1 MIGFSIGEPMESVEV
16 VLAMLLAVVA
26 SGWVG
31 RMLPFGV
38 PLPLLQIALG
48 AVIAGVFGH
57 GVALE
62 PDIFFLLFLPPLLF
76 LDGWRIPKVGLFRDK
91 GTIIELAL
99 GLVLFTVVGAG
110 YLMHWLIPSLPLPV
124 AFALAA
130 IVAPTD
136 PVAVSAITSR
146 VPVPPRLMHIIE
158 GESLLNDA
166 TGLVCFRFAVAAAVT
181 GTFSPAKAGLTFL
194 WMAAAGLGAGF
205 AVTWVISRVHGALAR
220 RFGED
225 DGMPILI
232 NLLTPFGA
240 YLVAEHIGASGILGA
255 VAAGITMSYV
265 ELGGSAT
272 PSTRIRRHVIWD
284 ALQFAL
290 NGVMFVLLGE
300 QLPDVVRGALHPAGG
315 APPLDPWWL
324 AGNALA
330 LSLGLILLRFVWV
343 WVSLR
348 LTILNQRRLGQQ
360 IYKPRKRLIFATSFA
375 GVRGAITM
383 AGVLTLPLALPDG
396 SPFPGRPLVILLAS
410 AVIVVSLLLASVALP
425 RLLRGL
431 EVPLEPEAEQEEDRA
446 RHAAIRA
453 AVEAVERAGRER
465 AGGPDAELHANACN
479 TVVSLYRSRLRN
491 IQLGDGGGP
500 DANAAREAEREYR
513 LAALGAERDIILQL
527 GRKRE
532 ISDETARKLL
542 REIDLVEARY
552 RGA

>member
-1 MIGFSIGEPMESVEV
+1 MESVEV

-38 PLPLLQIALG
+38 PLPLIQIALG
-48 AVIAGVFGH
+48 AVISGVFRH

-99 GLVLFTVVGAG
+99 GLVLFTVIGAG
-110 YLMHWLIPSLPLPV
+110 FLMHWLIPSLPLPV

-146 VPVPPRLMHIIE
+146 IPVPPRLMHIIE

-194 WMAAAGLGAGF
+194 WMALAGLGAGF
-205 AVTWVISRVHGALAR
+205 AVTWGISRVHGALAR

-315 APPLDPWWL
+315 AAPLDPWWL

-343 WVSLR
+343 WFSLR

-360 IYKPRKRLIFATSFA
+360 VFKPRKRLIFATSFA

-383 AGVLTLPLALPDG
+383 AGVLTLPLAMPDG

-431 EVPLEPEAEQEEDRA
+431 EVPLEPEEEQEEDRA
-446 RHAAIRA
+446 RHAAVLA
-453 AVEAVERAGRER
+453 AVDAVERAGRER
-465 AGGPDAELHANACN
+465 AGDTDAELHANACN
-479 TVVSLYRSRLRN
+479 TVVSLYRNRLRN
-491 IQLGDGGGP
+491 IQLGDAGGP
-500 DANAAREAEREYR
+500 DANAAREAERDYR
-513 LAALGAERDIILQL
+513 LAALGAERDTILGL
-527 GRKRE
+527 GRRRE

-552 RGA
+552 RES

>member
-1 MIGFSIGEPMESVEV
+1 V
-16 VLAMLLAVVA
+16 
-26 SGWVG
+26 
-31 RMLPFGV
+31 
-38 PLPLLQIALG
+38 
-48 AVIAGVFGH
+48 
-57 GVALE
+57 
-62 PDIFFLLFLPPLLF
+62 
-76 LDGWRIPKVGLFRDK
+76 
-91 GTIIELAL
+91 IIELAL

-110 YLMHWLIPSLPLPV
+110 FLMHWLIPELPLPV

-146 VPVPPRLMHIIE
+146 IPVPPRLMHIIE

-166 TGLVCFRFAVAAAVT
+166 SGLVCFRFAVAAAMT
-181 GTFSPAKAGLTFL
+181 GAFSPAKAGLTFL
-194 WMAAAGLGAGF
+194 WVALGGIAAGV
-205 AVTWVISRVHGALAR
+205 AVTFAITRTHGYLLR

-240 YLVAEHIGASGILGA
+240 YLVAEHIQASGILAA
-255 VAAGITMSYV
+255 VAAGVTMSYV

-272 PSTRIRRHVIWD
+272 PSTRIRRTVVWD
-284 ALQFAL
+284 TLQFSL

-300 QLPDVVRGALHPAGG
+300 QLPDIARGALHPPGG
-315 APPLDPWWL
+315 QPYDPWWL

-330 LSLGLILLRFVWV
+330 LSLGLVLLRFIWV

-360 IYKPRKRLIFATSFA
+360 EFKPRMRLILATSFA
-375 GVRGAITM
+375 GVRGALTM
-383 AGVLTLPLALPDG
+383 AGVMTLPLVLPDG
-396 SPFPGRPLVILLAS
+396 APFPGRQLAILLAS

-431 EVPLEPEAEQEEDRA
+431 EVPAETSAEQEEDRA
-446 RHAAIRA
+446 RQAAVQA

-465 AGGPDAELHANACN
+465 SADEDAELNANACGM
-479 TVVSLYRSRLRN
+479 VIDLYRRRLRD
-491 IQLGDGGGP
+491 IQLGDGGSSA
-500 DANAAREAEREYR
+500 DFHAARS
-513 LAALGAERDIILQL
+513 AERDYRLTALRAERDTILRL
-527 GRKRE
+527 GRRRE

-552 RGA
+552 RS

>member
-1 MIGFSIGEPMESVEV
+1 MESVEV
-16 VLAMLLAVVA
+16 VLAMLVAVVA

-31 RMLPFGV
+31 RILPFAV
-38 PLPLLQIALG
+38 PLPLIQIGLG
-48 AVIAGVFGH
+48 AVISGVFGH

-99 GLVLFTVVGAG
+99 GLVLFTVLGAG
-110 YLMHWLIPSLPLPV
+110 FLMHWLIPSMPLPV

-146 VPVPPRLMHIIE
+146 IPVPPRLMHIIE

-166 TGLVCFRFAVAAAVT
+166 SGLVCFRFAVAAAVT
-181 GTFSPAKAGLTFL
+181 GTFSPARAGLTFL
-194 WMAAAGLGAGF
+194 WVALAGIAAGV
-205 AVTWVISRVHGALAR
+205 AVTWAITRAHGHLVR

-240 YLVAEHIGASGILGA
+240 YLVAEHIHASGILAA
-255 VAAGITMSYV
+255 VAAGIAMSYV

-272 PSTRIRRHVIWD
+272 ASTRIRRNVIWD
-284 ALQFAL
+284 ALQFTL

-300 QLPDVVRGALHPAGG
+300 QLPDIAHGALYPPGG
-315 APPLDPWWL
+315 GEAFDPWWL
-324 AGNALA
+324 TRNALA
-330 LSLGLILLRFVWV
+330 LSLGLVLLRFVWV

-360 IYKPRKRLIFATSFA
+360 VFKPRMRLILATSFA
-375 GVRGAITM
+375 GVRGALTM
-383 AGVLTLPLALPDG
+383 AGVFTLPLTLADG
-396 SPFPGRPLVILLAS
+396 SPFPGRQLAILLAS

-431 EVPLEPEAEQEEDRA
+431 EVPLETDAEQEEDRA
-446 RHAAIRA
+446 RRA
-453 AVEAVERAGRER
+453 AVEAAVNAVERAGRAH
-465 AGGPDAELHANACN
+465 AGAPDAEVHANAYGI
-479 TVVSLYRSRLRN
+479 VSNLYRNRLRN
-491 IQLGDGGGP
+491 IQLNGGAGA
-500 DANAAREAEREYR
+500 DAHAARAAEKEYR
-513 LAALGAERDIILQL
+513 LTALRAERDTILRL
-527 GRKRE
+527 GRRRE

-552 RGA
+552 RES

>member
-1 MIGFSIGEPMESVEV
+1 MESVEV

-26 SGWVG
+26 SGWLG

-38 PLPLLQIALG
+38 PLPLIQIALG

-57 GVALE
+57 GVALD

-76 LDGWRIPKVGLFRDK
+76 LDGWRIPKVGVFRDK

-99 GLVLFTVVGAG
+99 GLVLFTVLGAG
-110 YLMHWLIPSLPLPV
+110 YLVHWLIPSLPLPV

-146 VPVPPRLMHIIE
+146 IPVPPRLMHIIE

-166 TGLVCFRFAVAAAVT
+166 SGLVCFRFAVAAAVT
-181 GTFSPAKAGLTFL
+181 GSFSPAKAGLTFL
-194 WMAAAGLGAGF
+194 WVALAGIAAGVV
-205 AVTWVISRVHGALAR
+205 VTVLITRIHGMLLR

-240 YLVAEHIGASGILGA
+240 YLAAEHLHASGILAA

-265 ELGGSAT
+265 ELSGSAT
-272 PSTRIRRHVIWD
+272 ASTRVRRSVVWD
-284 ALQFAL
+284 TLQFAL

-300 QLPDVVRGALHPAGG
+300 QLPDIALGALDPPGG
-315 APPLDPWWL
+315 GQAFDPWWL

-360 IYKPRKRLIFATSFA
+360 VYKPRMRLILTTSFA
-375 GVRGAITM
+375 GVRGALTM
-383 AGVLTLPLALPDG
+383 AGVMTLPLTLADG
-396 SPFPGRPLVILLAS
+396 TPFPGRQLSILLAS
-410 AVIVVSLLLASVALP
+410 AVIVVSLLLASVMLP

-431 EVPLEPEAEQEEDRA
+431 ELPLETDAEQEEDRA
-446 RHAAIRA
+446 RRA
-453 AVEAVERAGRER
+453 AVVAAVAAVERAGRAR
-465 AGGPDAELHANACN
+465 AADPDAEVHEDAYG
-479 TVVSLYRSRLRN
+479 TVATLYRNRLRS
-491 IQLGDGGGP
+491 IQLNAASP
-500 DANAAREAEREYR
+500 DAQAAREAEREYR
-513 LAALGAERDIILQL
+513 LAALAAERDTILGL
-527 GRKRE
+527 GRRRE

-552 RGA
+552 RES

>member
-1 MIGFSIGEPMESVEV
+1 MESVEV

-26 SGWVG
+26 SGYVG
-31 RMLPFGV
+31 RILPFGV
-38 PLPLLQIALG
+38 PLPLIQIALG
-48 AVIAGVFGH
+48 ALVAGVFRH
-57 GVALE
+57 GAELE

-91 GTIIELAL
+91 GVIIELAL
-99 GLVLFTVVGAG
+99 GLVLFTVLGAG
-110 YLMHWLIPSLPLPV
+110 FLMHWLIPELPLPV

-146 VPVPPRLMHIIE
+146 IPMPPRLMHIIE

-166 TGLVCFRFAVAAAVT
+166 SGLVCFRFAVAAAMT
-181 GTFSPAKAGLTFL
+181 GTFSFAKAGVTFL
-194 WMAAAGLGAGF
+194 WVALAGIAAGV
-205 AVTWVISRVHGALAR
+205 AVTFAITRTHAYLAR

-225 DGMPILI
+225 EGMPILI

-240 YLVAEHIGASGILGA
+240 YLVAEHMQASGILAA

-265 ELGGSAT
+265 ELSGSAT
-272 PSTRIRRHVIWD
+272 PSTRIRRGVVWD
-284 ALQFAL
+284 TLQFAL

-300 QLPDVVRGALHPAGG
+300 QLPDIVRGALR
-315 APPLDPWWL
+315 PPGETFDPWWL

-330 LSLGLILLRFVWV
+330 LSLGLVLLRFTWV
-343 WVSLR
+343 WISMH

-360 IYKPRKRLIFATSFA
+360 VFKPRMRLILATSFA
-375 GVRGAITM
+375 GVRGALTM
-383 AGVLTLPLALPDG
+383 AGVMTLPLALPDG

-431 EVPLEPEAEQEEDRA
+431 EVPPETSAEQEEDRA
-446 RHAAIRA
+446 RQAAVQA

-465 AGGPDAELHANACN
+465 STDPDAELHANACGM
-479 TVVSLYRSRLRN
+479 VVNLYRHRLRD
-491 IQLGDGGGP
+491 IQLEGGGSNP
-500 DANAAREAEREYR
+500 DFHAARQAETDYR
-513 LAALGAERDIILQL
+513 LTALRAERDTILRL
-527 GRKRE
+527 GRRRE

-552 RGA
+552 R

>member
-1 MIGFSIGEPMESVEV
+1 MESVEV
-16 VLAMLLAVVA
+16 VLAMLLGVVA

-31 RMLPFGV
+31 RMLPFAV
-38 PLPLLQIALG
+38 PLPLIQIALG
-48 AVIAGVFGH
+48 AVISGVFGH
-57 GVALE
+57 GVVLE

-110 YLMHWLIPSLPLPV
+110 FLMHWLIPALPLPV

-146 VPVPPRLMHIIE
+146 IPVPPRLMHIIE

-166 TGLVCFRFAVAAAVT
+166 SGLVCFRFAVAAAVT
-181 GTFSPAKAGLTFL
+181 GSFSPARAGLTFL
-194 WMAAAGLGAGF
+194 WVALAGIAAGV
-205 AVTWVISRVHGALAR
+205 AVTWAITRAHGILLR

-240 YLVAEHIGASGILGA
+240 YLAAEHIQASGILAA

-265 ELGGSAT
+265 ELSGSAT
-272 PSTRIRRHVIWD
+272 ASTRIRRTVIWD

-300 QLPDVVRGALHPAGG
+300 QLPDIARGALHPPGG
-315 APPLDPWWL
+315 EPFDPWWL
-324 AGNALA
+324 ARNALA
-330 LSLGLILLRFVWV
+330 LSLGLVLLRFVWV

-348 LTILNQRRLGQQ
+348 LTILNRRRLGQQ
-360 IYKPRKRLIFATSFA
+360 VFKPRMRLILATSFA
-375 GVRGAITM
+375 GVRGALTM
-383 AGVLTLPLALPDG
+383 AGVMTLPLTLADG
-396 SPFPGRPLVILLAS
+396 SPFPGRQLAILLAS

-431 EVPLEPEAEQEEDRA
+431 EVPLEADAEQEEDRA
-446 RHAAIRA
+446 RRA
-453 AVEAVERAGRER
+453 AVEAAVSAVEQAGRGH
-465 AGGPDAELHANACN
+465 AGDPDAELHANAYGL
-479 TVVSLYRSRLRN
+479 VSNLYRNRLRN
-491 IQLGDGGGP
+491 IQLNAGP
-500 DANAAREAEREYR
+500 GTDAHAAREAEREYR
-513 LAALGAERDIILQL
+513 LTALRAERDTILRL
-527 GRKRE
+527 GRRRE

-552 RGA
+552 RES

>member
-1 MIGFSIGEPMESVEV
+1 MESVEV

-31 RMLPFGV
+31 RILPFGV
-38 PLPLLQIALG
+38 PLPLIQIALG
-48 AVIAGVFGH
+48 AVISGVFRH

-110 YLMHWLIPSLPLPV
+110 YLVHWLIPSMPLPV

-146 VPVPPRLMHIIE
+146 IPVPPRLMHIIE

-166 TGLVCFRFAVAAAVT
+166 SGLVCFRFAVAAAVT
-181 GTFSPAKAGLTFL
+181 GSFSPTRAGLTFL
-194 WMAAAGLGAGF
+194 WVALAGIAAGVF
-205 AVTWVISRVHGALAR
+205 VTWAVSRAHGALLR

-240 YLVAEHIGASGILGA
+240 YLAAEHIGASGILAA
-255 VAAGITMSYV
+255 VAAGIAMSYV
-265 ELGGSAT
+265 ELSGSAS
-272 PSTRIRRHVIWD
+272 PSTRIRRNVIWD
-284 ALQFAL
+284 TLQFSL

-300 QLPDVVRGALHPAGG
+300 QLPDIAREALHPPGGG
-315 APPLDPWWL
+315 APLDPWWL
-324 AGNALA
+324 ARNALA
-330 LSLGLILLRFVWV
+330 LSLGLVVLRFVWV

-348 LTILNQRRLGQQ
+348 LTILNRRRLGQQ
-360 IYKPRKRLIFATSFA
+360 VFKPRMRLILATSFA
-375 GVRGAITM
+375 GVRGALTM
-383 AGVLTLPLALPDG
+383 AGVMTLPLALEDG
-396 SPFPGRPLVILLAS
+396 SPFPGRQLAILLAS

-446 RHAAIRA
+446 RHAAVTA
-453 AVEAVERAGRER
+453 AVDAVERAGRAHSGE
-465 AGGPDAELHANACN
+465 PDAELHAHAWG
-479 TVVSLYRSRLRN
+479 TVAGLYRHRLRN
-491 IQLGDGGGP
+491 IQLGNAAGP
-500 DANAAREAEREYR
+500 DVQAARQ
-513 LAALGAERDIILQL
+513 AERDYRLIALRAERDTILRL
-527 GRKRE
+527 GRRRE
-532 ISDETARKLL
+532 ISDEVARKLL

-552 RGA
+552 RES

>member
-1 MIGFSIGEPMESVEV
+1 MESVEV

-26 SGWVG
+26 SGWLS
-31 RMLPFGV
+31 RMLPFAV
-38 PLPLLQIALG
+38 PLPLIQIALG
-48 AVIAGVFGH
+48 AVISGVLKH

-99 GLVLFTVVGAG
+99 GLVLFTVLGAG

-146 VPVPPRLMHIIE
+146 IPVPPRLMHIIE

-166 TGLVCFRFAVAAAVT
+166 SGLVCFRFAVAAAVT

-194 WMAAAGLGAGF
+194 WVALAGIAAGV
-205 AVTWVISRVHGALAR
+205 AVTYLITRTHGILLR

-240 YLVAEHIGASGILGA
+240 YLAAEHLHASGILAA

-265 ELGGSAT
+265 ELSGSAT
-272 PSTRIRRHVIWD
+272 PTTRIRRGVVWD
-284 ALQFAL
+284 ALQFML

-300 QLPDVVRGALHPAGG
+300 QLPDIARGALHPPSGEAF
-315 APPLDPWWL
+315 DPWWL

-330 LSLGLILLRFVWV
+330 LSFGLVLLRFVWV

-360 IYKPRKRLIFATSFA
+360 EFKPRMRLILATSFA
-375 GVRGAITM
+375 GVRGALTM
-383 AGVLTLPLALPDG
+383 AGVMTLPLTLADG
-396 SPFPGRPLVILLAS
+396 TPFPGRQLAILLAS

-431 EVPLEPEAEQEEDRA
+431 EVPLETDAEQEEDRA
-446 RHAAIRA
+446 RFAAVQA
-453 AVEAVERAGRER
+453 AVEAVERTGRER
-465 AGGPDAELHANACN
+465 AGGPDAALHANACG
-479 TVVSLYRSRLRN
+479 TVVNLYRNRLRN
-491 IQLGDGGGP
+491 IQLGDGAGP
-500 DANAAREAEREYR
+500 DVHAARLAEREYR
-513 LAALGAERDIILQL
+513 LAALAAERDTILRL
-527 GRKRE
+527 GRRRE
-532 ISDETARKLL
+532 ISDEIARKLL

-552 RGA
+552 RES

>member
-1 MIGFSIGEPMESVEV
+1 MDSVEV

-38 PLPLLQIALG
+38 PLPLIQIALG
-48 AVIAGVFGH
+48 AVISGVLRQGT
-57 GVALE
+57 ALE

-136 PVAVSAITSR
+136 PVAVSSITSR
-146 VPVPPRLMHIIE
+146 IPVPPRLMHIIE

-166 TGLVCFRFAVAAAVT
+166 SGLVCFRFAVAAAVT
-181 GTFSPAKAGLTFL
+181 GSFSPARAGLTFL
-194 WMAAAGLGAGF
+194 WVALAGIGAGVL
-205 AVTWVISRVHGALAR
+205 VTWAITRTHGILQR

-240 YLVAEHIGASGILGA
+240 YLAAEHIGASGILAA

-265 ELGGSAT
+265 ELSGSAS
-272 PSTRIRRHVIWD
+272 PSTRIRRNVVWD
-284 ALQFAL
+284 ALQFTL

-300 QLPDVVRGALHPAGG
+300 QLPYIAHGALHPPGG
-315 APPLDPWWL
+315 VPGGQTALDPWWL

-330 LSLGLILLRFVWV
+330 LSLGLVLLRFVWV

-360 IYKPRKRLIFATSFA
+360 VFKPRMRLIMATSVA
-375 GVRGAITM
+375 GVRGALTM
-383 AGVLTLPLALPDG
+383 AGVMTLPLALPDG
-396 SPFPGRPLVILLAS
+396 SPFPGRQLAILLAS

-431 EVPLEPEAEQEEDRA
+431 EVPPETDAEQEEDRA
-446 RHAAIRA
+446 RAA
-453 AVEAVERAGRER
+453 AVQAAVDAVERAGRER
-465 AGGPDAELHANACN
+465 ATGPDSELHANACG
-479 TVVSLYRSRLRN
+479 TVVTLYRNRLRN
-491 IQLGDGGGP
+491 IQQGDGDGP
-500 DANAAREAEREYR
+500 DVHAARKAERDYR
-513 LAALGAERDIILQL
+513 LAALKAERDTILRL
-527 GRKRE
+527 GRRRE

-552 RGA
+552 RES

>member
-1 MIGFSIGEPMESVEV
+1 MESVEV
-16 VLAMLLAVVA
+16 VLAMLLAVIV

-31 RMLPFGV
+31 RMLPFAI
-38 PLPLLQIALG
+38 PLPLIQIALG
-48 AVIAGVFGH
+48 AVISGVFRH

-91 GTIIELAL
+91 GTILELAF

-110 YLMHWLIPSLPLPV
+110 FMMHWLIPALPLPV

-146 VPVPPRLMHIIE
+146 IPVPPRLMHIIE

-166 TGLVCFRFAVAAAVT
+166 SGLVCFRFAVAAAVT
-181 GTFSPAKAGLTFL
+181 GVFSPTQAALTFL
-194 WMAAAGLGAGF
+194 WVALAGVGAGVV
-205 AVTWVISRVHGALAR
+205 VTWAISRLHTFLLR

-225 DGMPILI
+225 EGMPILI

-240 YLVAEHIGASGILGA
+240 YLAAEHIGASGILAA
-255 VAAGITMSYV
+255 VAAGVTMSYV

-272 PSTRIRRHVIWD
+272 PSTRIRRNVIWD
-284 ALQFAL
+284 ALQFSL

-300 QLPDVVRGALHPAGG
+300 QLPDIARGALHPPGGG
-315 APPLDPWWL
+315 APFDPWWL

-330 LSLGLILLRFVWV
+330 LSLGLVLLRFVWV

-348 LTILNQRRLGQQ
+348 LTILNRRRLGQQ
-360 IYKPRKRLIFATSFA
+360 VFKPRMRLILATSFA
-375 GVRGAITM
+375 GVRGALTM
-383 AGVLTLPLALPDG
+383 AGVLTLPLVLEDG
-396 SPFPGRPLVILLAS
+396 TPFPGRELAILLAS

-431 EVPLEPEAEQEEDRA
+431 EVPPETSAEQEEDRA
-446 RHAAIRA
+446 RHAAVLA
-453 AVEAVERAGRER
+453 AVDAVEQAARQHTGADSEVQS
-465 AGGPDAELHANACN
+465 NAST
-479 TVVSLYRSRLRN
+479 TVVNLYRNRLRN
-491 IQLGDGGGP
+491 IQLGDGAGP
-500 DANAAREAEREYR
+500 DVHAARK
-513 LAALGAERDIILQL
+513 AERDYRLTALRAERDTILRL
-527 GRKRE
+527 GRRGE

-552 RGA
+552 REA

>member
-1 MIGFSIGEPMESVEV
+1 MESVEV

-26 SGWVG
+26 SGWLG

-38 PLPLLQIALG
+38 PLPLIQIALG
-48 AVIAGVFGH
+48 AVISGVFGH
-57 GVALE
+57 GVALDPE
-62 PDIFFLLFLPPLLF
+62 IFFVLFLPPLLF

-110 YLMHWLIPSLPLPV
+110 YLMHWLTPSLPLPV

-146 VPVPPRLMHIIE
+146 IPVPPRLMHIIE

-166 TGLVCFRFAVAAAVT
+166 SGLVCFRFAVTAAVT
-181 GTFSPAKAGLTFL
+181 GSFSPTRAGLTFL
-194 WMAAAGLGAGF
+194 WVALAGIAAGV
-205 AVTWVISRVHGALAR
+205 AVTFLITRTHGILLR

-240 YLVAEHIGASGILGA
+240 YLAAEHIGASGILSA
-255 VAAGITMSYV
+255 VAAGVTMSYV
-265 ELGGSAT
+265 ELKGSAT
-272 PSTRIRRHVIWD
+272 PSTRIRRGVVWD
-284 ALQFAL
+284 TLQFAL

-300 QLPDVVRGALHPAGG
+300 QLPDIARGALHPPGG
-315 APPLDPWWL
+315 EPFDPWWL
-324 AGNALA
+324 ARNALA
-330 LSLGLILLRFVWV
+330 LSLGLVLLRFIWV

-360 IYKPRKRLIFATSFA
+360 VFKPRMRLILATSFA
-375 GVRGAITM
+375 GVRGALTM
-383 AGVLTLPLALPDG
+383 AGVMTLPLALADG
-396 SPFPGRPLVILLAS
+396 TPFPGRQLAILLAS

-431 EVPLEPEAEQEEDRA
+431 EVPPEPDAEQEEDRA
-446 RHAAIRA
+446 RQAAVTAAVA
-453 AVEAVERAGRER
+453 AVERTGRER

-479 TVVSLYRSRLRN
+479 TVVSLYRNRLRN
-491 IQLGDGGGP
+491 SQAGNGGGP
-500 DANAAREAEREYR
+500 DAHAARNAEREYH
-513 LAALGAERDIILQL
+513 LSALRAERDTILGL

-542 REIDLVEARY
+542 REIDLIESRY
-552 RGA
+552 RDA

>member
-1 MIGFSIGEPMESVEV
+1 MDSVEV
-16 VLAMLLAVVA
+16 VLAMLLAVVV

-38 PLPLLQIALG
+38 PLPLIQIALG
-48 AVIAGVFGH
+48 AVVAGVFGH

-91 GTIIELAL
+91 GTIIELAF
-99 GLVLFTVVGAG
+99 GLVLFTVLGAG

-146 VPVPPRLMHIIE
+146 IPVPPRLMHIIE

-166 TGLVCFRFAVAAAVT
+166 SGLVCFRFAVTAAVT
-181 GTFSPAKAGLTFL
+181 GGFSPAKAGVTFL
-194 WMAAAGLGAGF
+194 WVALAGIGAGV
-205 AVTWVISRVHGALAR
+205 AVTFLITRAHGILLR

-240 YLVAEHIGASGILGA
+240 YLAAEHLHASGILAA

-265 ELGGSAT
+265 ELRGGAT
-272 PSTRIRRHVIWD
+272 PSTRIRRSVVWD

-300 QLPDVVRGALHPAGG
+300 QLPDLVQGALHPPGG
-315 APPLDPWWL
+315 AAFDPWWL
-324 AGNALA
+324 ARHALV
-330 LSLGLILLRFVWV
+330 LSLGLVLLRFVWV

-360 IYKPRKRLIFATSFA
+360 VYKPRMRLILTTSFA
-375 GVRGAITM
+375 GVRGALTM
-383 AGVLTLPLALPDG
+383 AGVMTLPLTLADG
-396 SPFPGRPLVILLAS
+396 TPFPGRQLAILLAS
-410 AVIVVSLLLASVALP
+410 AVIVVSLVLASVALP

-431 EVPLEPEAEQEEDRA
+431 EVPPETDAEQEEDRA
-446 RHAAIRA
+446 RHAAVRA

-465 AGGPDAELHANACN
+465 AGGSDAELHANACG
-479 TVVSLYRSRLRN
+479 TVARLYRNRLRN
-491 IQLGDGGGP
+491 IQLGDGAGP
-500 DANAAREAEREYR
+500 DVHAARLAEREYR
-513 LAALGAERDIILQL
+513 LAALAAERDTILGL

-552 RGA
+552 RES

>member
-1 MIGFSIGEPMESVEV
+1 MDSIEV

-26 SGWVG
+26 SGFLG
-31 RMLPFGV
+31 RMLPFAV
-38 PLPLLQIALG
+38 PLPLIQIALG
-48 AVIAGVFGH
+48 AVISGVFKH

-110 YLMHWLIPSLPLPV
+110 FLMHWLIPELPLAV
-124 AFALAA
+124 CFALAA

-136 PVAVSAITSR
+136 PVAVSSITSR
-146 VPVPPRLMHIIE
+146 IPVPPRLMHIIE

-166 TGLVCFRFAVAAAVT
+166 SGLVCFRFAVAAAVT
-181 GTFSPAKAGLTFL
+181 GSFSMAQASLTFL
-194 WMAAAGLGAGF
+194 WVALGGIAAGV
-205 AVTWVISRVHGALAR
+205 AVTFAISRIHQFLTH
-220 RFGED
+220 RFGDD
-225 DGMPILI
+225 DGAPILI

-240 YLVAEHIGASGILGA
+240 YLVAEHIGTSGILAA

-272 PSTRIRRHVIWD
+272 PSTRIRRNVIWD
-284 ALQFAL
+284 TLQFTL

-300 QLPDVVRGALHPAGG
+300 QLPDILRGAVHPPGG
-315 APPLDPWWL
+315 GHPFNVWWL

-330 LSLGLILLRFVWV
+330 LSLGLVLLRFVWV

-360 IYKPRKRLIFATSFA
+360 VYKPRMRLILATSFA
-375 GVRGAITM
+375 GVRGALTM
-383 AGVLTLPLALPDG
+383 AGVMTLPLALPNGD
-396 SPFPGRPLVILLAS
+396 PFPGRHLAILLAS
-410 AVIVVSLLLASVALP
+410 AVIIVSLVLASVMLP

-431 EVPLEPEAEQEEDRA
+431 EVPQEDETEQQEDRA
-446 RHAAIRA
+446 RHAAVSA
-453 AVEAVERAGRER
+453 AIEVVERAGREHAGTPR
-465 AGGPDAELHANACN
+465 EEVHANASGMVANLYRNRLRDIRLGDGTEGGPDFHE
-479 TVVSLYRSRLRN
+479 
-491 IQLGDGGGP
+491 
-500 DANAAREAEREYR
+500 ARQ
-513 LAALGAERDIILQL
+513 AERDYRVAALRAERDTILRL
-527 GRKRE
+527 GRRGE
-532 ISDETARKLL
+532 ISDEIARKLL

-552 RGA
+552 R

>member
-1 MIGFSIGEPMESVEV
+1 METVEV
-16 VLAMLLAVVA
+16 VLAMLLAVLA
-26 SGWVG
+26 SGYVG
-31 RMLPFGV
+31 RILPFAV
-38 PLPLLQIALG
+38 PLPLIQIAFG
-48 AVIAGVFGH
+48 AVIAGLSRH
-57 GVALE
+57 GVELD

-91 GTIIELAL
+91 NTIIELAL

-110 YLMHWLIPSLPLPV
+110 FLMHWLIPALPLPV

-146 VPVPPRLMHIIE
+146 IPVPPRLMHIIE

-166 TGLVCFRFAVAAAVT
+166 SGLVCFRFAVAAAMT

-194 WMAAAGLGAGF
+194 WVALAGIGAGV
-205 AVTWVISRVHGALAR
+205 AVTFAITRAHSWLVR

-225 DGMPILI
+225 EGMPILI

-240 YLVAEHIGASGILGA
+240 YLAAEHIGASGILAA
-255 VAAGITMSYV
+255 VAAGVAMSYV
-265 ELGGSAT
+265 ELGGRAT
-272 PSTRIRRHVIWD
+272 PSTRIRRGVVWD
-284 ALQFAL
+284 TLQFVL

-300 QLPDVVRGALHPAGG
+300 QLPDIARGALHPPGG
-315 APPLDPWWL
+315 APFDPWWL
-324 AGNALA
+324 ARNALA
-330 LSLGLILLRFVWV
+330 LSLGLVLLRFTWV

-360 IYKPRKRLIFATSFA
+360 EFKPRMRLILATSFA
-375 GVRGAITM
+375 GVRGALTM
-383 AGVLTLPLALPDG
+383 AGVMTLPLALPDG
-396 SPFPGRPLVILLAS
+396 SPFPGRQLAILLAS

-431 EVPLEPEAEQEEDRA
+431 EVPAETSAEQEEDRA
-446 RHAAIRA
+446 RHAAVQA
-453 AVEAVERAGRER
+453 AVEAVEQAGREH
-465 AGGPDAELHANACN
+465 AGAPDAELHANACGM
-479 TVVSLYRSRLRN
+479 VVNLYRNRLRN
-491 IQLGDGGGP
+491 IQLGDDGGP
-500 DANAAREAEREYR
+500 DVHAARRAEREYR
-513 LAALGAERDIILQL
+513 LTALGAERDTILRL
-527 GRKRE
+527 GRSRE

-552 RGA
+552 RS